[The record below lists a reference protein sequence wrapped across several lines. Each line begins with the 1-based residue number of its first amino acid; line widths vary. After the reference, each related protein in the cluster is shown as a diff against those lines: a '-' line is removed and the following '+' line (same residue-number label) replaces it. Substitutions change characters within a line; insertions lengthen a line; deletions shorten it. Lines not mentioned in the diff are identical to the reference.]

1 MSHEI
6 PVFAFP
12 VELARVASGMDSDE
26 ALALAPEE
34 PKDLWMATS
43 RNWWYQGFLTDVL
56 NAYEGFSELGYLLED
71 LALVRPE
78 SVASRASMLRGL
90 IRAIHD
96 QPQAFLGLRMVSES
110 PESLRRIMD
119 EAYVSRNLDDDSRL
133 AFGNF
138 FSFLVSHAAA
148 LEEAQSSG
156 KALLYLQPQ
165 PDQSPSRLP

>member
-56 NAYEGFSELGYLLED
+56 GAYEGFSELGYLLQD

-78 SVASRASMLRGL
+78 WLASRASQLRAL
-90 IRAIHD
+90 VRAIYD
-96 QPQAFLGLRMVSES
+96 RPQGFLGLSMVSET
-110 PESLRRIMD
+110 PESLRGVIE
-119 EAYVSRNLDDDSRL
+119 EAYVSRNLDDDSQL

-138 FSFLVSHAAA
+138 FSFLLSQAAA
-148 LEEAQSSG
+148 LEEAHSSG
-156 KALLYLQPQ
+156 KALLYVQPQ
-165 PDQSPSRLP
+165 PDHSPSRLP